1 MKIKTELYIDSLKRL
16 PKTGQHILGFQED
29 DLIVVYQAF
38 RQSIADFAVKNQYF
52 GGEDYSFSRMS
63 WIKPNFLWMMYRCGW
78 LTKENQQ
85 KVLAIWIDKSDFES
99 ILNEA
104 VFTSFN
110 DKYYSSQEEWKEFL
124 KTKDVRLQWDPDHN
138 PYGDKLE
145 RRAIQLGLQG
155 KTLQTFAK
163 DKIKLIEDISDF
175 VEQQREFVEKKQLDK
190 LLIPY
195 ETVFKPSDEKS
206 GKKNRF
212 NDSIN
217 NKKNTFLFL
226 TKY

>member
-1 MKIKTELYIDSLKRL
+1 MNIKTELYVDSLQRL
-16 PKTGQHILGFQED
+16 PKTGQHILGFQQD
-29 DLIVVYQAF
+29 NLIVVYQAF
-38 RQSIADFAVKNQYF
+38 RKTISDFAVKNQFF

-85 KVLAIWIDKSDFES
+85 KVLAIWIDKEYFEN

-104 VFTSFN
+104 VFTSYN
-110 DKYYSSQEEWKEFL
+110 DKYYNSQEEWKEQL

-155 KTLQTFAK
+155 KTLQSFAK
-163 DKIKLIEDISDF
+163 DKIKMIEDISDF
-175 VEQQREFVEKKQLDK
+175 IEQQREFVEKKQLDK
-190 LLIPY
+190 LIIPY
-195 ETVFKPSDEKS
+195 ETVFKPNDEKLA
-206 GKKNRF
+206 KK
-212 NDSIN
+212 IG
-217 NKKNTFLFL
+217 LE
-226 TKY
+226 

>member
-1 MKIKTELYIDSLKRL
+1 MNIKTELYVDSLKRL
-16 PKTGQHILGFQED
+16 PKTGQHILGFQQD
-29 DLIVVYQAF
+29 NLIVVYQAF
-38 RQSIADFAVKNQYF
+38 RKTISDFAVKNQFF

-175 VEQQREFVEKKQLDK
+175 IEQQRKFVENKQLDK
-190 LLIPY
+190 LLVPY

-206 GKKNRF
+206 GKK
-212 NDSIN
+212 
-217 NKKNTFLFL
+217 TGL
-226 TKY
+226 TIQ

>member
-1 MKIKTELYIDSLKRL
+1 MNIKTELYVDSLQRL
-16 PKTGQHILGFQED
+16 PKTGQHILGFQQD
-29 DLIVVYQAF
+29 NLIVVYQAF
-38 RQSIADFAVKNQYF
+38 RKTISDFAVKNQFF

-85 KVLAIWIDKSDFES
+85 KVLAIWIDKEYFEN

-104 VFTSFN
+104 VFTSYN
-110 DKYYSSQEEWKEFL
+110 DKYYNSQEEWKEQL

-155 KTLQTFAK
+155 KTLQSFAK
-163 DKIKLIEDISDF
+163 DKIKMIEDISDF
-175 VEQQREFVEKKQLDK
+175 IEQQREFVEKKQLDK
-190 LLIPY
+190 LIIPY
-195 ETVFKPSDEKS
+195 ETVFKPNDEKLA
-206 GKKNRF
+206 KKIG
-212 NDSIN
+212 DSE
-217 NKKNTFLFL
+217 
-226 TKY
+226 

>member
-1 MKIKTELYIDSLKRL
+1 MNIKTELYVDSLQRL
-16 PKTGQHILGFQED
+16 PKTGQHILGFQQD
-29 DLIVVYQAF
+29 NLIVVYQAF
-38 RQSIADFAVKNQYF
+38 RKTISDFAVENQFF

-85 KVLAIWIDKSDFES
+85 KVLAIWIDKEYFEN

-104 VFTSFN
+104 VFTSYN
-110 DKYYSSQEEWKEFL
+110 DKYYNSQEEWKEQL

-155 KTLQTFAK
+155 KTLQSFAK
-163 DKIKLIEDISDF
+163 DKIKMIEDISDF
-175 VEQQREFVEKKQLDK
+175 IEQQREFVEKKQLDK
-190 LLIPY
+190 LIIPY
-195 ETVFKPSDEKS
+195 ETVFKPNDEKL
-206 GKKNRF
+206 GKKIGI
-212 NDSIN
+212 SE
-217 NKKNTFLFL
+217 
-226 TKY
+226 